1 MRLADLRTQY
11 REGVLE
17 LTDLDPDPLRQFA
30 AWLADA
36 VAAGVLEPNA
46 MGLATVDP
54 DGAPSLRMLLLK
66 GLEGGRFVFYTHL
79 ESRKARALA
88 REPRC
93 ALTFWWDA
101 LERQVRVEG
110 VAERVDDATAD
121 AYFASRPRG
130 SQLGAWASPQ
140 SRPLADRGALTGAL
154 AEAEAR
160 FPGAVARPPF
170 WGGFAV
176 TAHAVEF
183 WQGRASRLHD
193 RFRYERAGAG
203 WVRGRLGP

>member
-17 LTDLDPDPLRQFA
+17 LTDLDPDPLRQFE
-30 AWLADA
+30 AWLSDA
-36 VAAGVLEPNA
+36 VAAGMLEPNA
-46 MGLATVDP
+46 MALATVDP
-54 DGAPSLRMLLLK
+54 DGAPSLRMVLLK
-66 GLEGGRFVFYTHL
+66 GLEDGRFVFYTHL
-79 ESRKARALA
+79 ESRKALALTGEA
-88 REPRC
+88 RC

-110 VAERVDDATAD
+110 VATPVDDATAD

-140 SRPLADRGALTGAL
+140 SRPLADRAALQRSL

-160 FPGAVARPPF
+160 FPETVSRPPF

-176 TAHAVEF
+176 TAHAMEF

-193 RFRYERAGAG
+193 RLRYERAADG
-203 WVRGRLGP
+203 WARARLAP

>member
-17 LTDLDPDPLRQFA
+17 LADLDPDPLRQFE
-30 AWLADA
+30 AWLSDA
-36 VAAGVLEPNA
+36 VAAGMLEPNA
-46 MGLATVDP
+46 MALATVDP
-54 DGAPSLRMLLLK
+54 DGAPSLRMVLLK
-66 GLEGGRFVFYTHL
+66 GLEDGRFVFYTHL
-79 ESRKARALA
+79 ESRKALALTGEA
-88 REPRC
+88 RC

-110 VAERVDDATAD
+110 VATPVDDATAD

-140 SRPLADRGALTGAL
+140 SRPLADRAALQRSL

-160 FPGAVARPPF
+160 FPEAVSRPPF

-176 TAHAVEF
+176 TAHAMEF

-193 RFRYERAGAG
+193 RLRYERAADG
-203 WVRGRLGP
+203 WARARLAP